1 MIWNEE
7 LSASIDQSNGVVVF
21 HRIELSRIQQLSQV
35 IADKVAGM
43 VDQNEK
49 TLDTKISGISGWG
62 DRNEGSKNDK
72 REQAQERRGRGERTR
87 GPRGMFLPNN

>member
-43 VDQNEK
+43 V
-49 TLDTKISGISGWG
+49 DTKISGISGWG